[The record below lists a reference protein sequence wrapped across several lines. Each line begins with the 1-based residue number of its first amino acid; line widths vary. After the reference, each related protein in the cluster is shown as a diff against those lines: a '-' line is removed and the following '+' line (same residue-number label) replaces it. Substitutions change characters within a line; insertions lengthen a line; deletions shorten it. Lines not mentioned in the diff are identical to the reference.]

1 MHQSDIREA
10 INTLYQKLE
19 ENFNPTFVLN
29 KEVLEITNEIDKYRN
44 MCEHKYINGICIYC
58 DKKEI

>member
-1 MHQSDIREA
+1 MRQSDIREA

-19 ENFNPTFVLN
+19 GNFNPTFVLN

-58 DKKEI
+58 DKKEN

>member
-10 INTLYQKLE
+10 INALYQKLE

-44 MCEHKYINGICIYC
+44 ICEHKYINGICIYC